1 VGDVDPE
8 IRDRVEATVR
18 AAGLTPAWTPD
29 LPGGAALR
37 TVAALANEAFF
48 TLEERVASASD
59 IDRAM
64 QLGANYPKGP
74 LAWADEL
81 GLARILRVLDAL
93 REMHG
98 DSYSAAP
105 LLRRRV
111 AFGNN

>member
-1 VGDVDPE
+1 M
-8 IRDRVEATVR
+8 
-18 AAGLTPAWTPD
+18 
-29 LPGGAALR
+29 
-37 TVAALANEAFF
+37 NEAFF
-48 TLEERVASASD
+48 TLGENVASAPD

-98 DSYSAAP
+98 DSYLAAP
-105 LLRRRV
+105 LLRRRGTL
-111 AFGNN
+111 GNN